1 MDDTKI
7 SVSLDSIVI
16 TIWIT
21 SDSTRFKSMLKDF
34 LKQKLLEKLKEQ
46 RLDLEVSKV
55 NLKVDNEKQT
65 HMISETYRVPIST

>member
-21 SDSTRFKSMLKDF
+21 SDSTRFNSMLKDF